1 MRTRWFAVIAATLA
15 LVFGM
20 SMQTLAQD
28 STPAM
33 DNDNMA
39 MDAGRPAHVHVGTC
53 DAVGDVVIPLNN
65 ASAADS
71 MTDAATPEVTSV
83 ATPGAAGG
91 EETSSTV
98 AEVPLADIIA
108 GGHIVNVHE
117 SVEAIDI
124 YVACGAVQGEVVD
137 NVLTVALDEQNDS
150 GLTGTAVFTDNG
162 DGTTTID
169 LTISGGTEGT
179 PEASP
184 IS

>member
-15 LVFGM
+15 MVFGM

-28 STPAM
+28 STPASS
-33 DNDNMA
+33 DMA

-65 ASAADS
+65 VTAADS
-71 MTDAATPEVTSV
+71 MTDAATPAVTSV
-83 ATPGAAGG
+83 ATPGTSDAD
-91 EETSSTV
+91 ETSSTV

-117 SVEAIDI
+117 SVEAIDV

-137 NVLTVALDEQNDS
+137 NVLTVALEEQNDS

-169 LTISGGTEGT
+169 LTISGGSSEGT